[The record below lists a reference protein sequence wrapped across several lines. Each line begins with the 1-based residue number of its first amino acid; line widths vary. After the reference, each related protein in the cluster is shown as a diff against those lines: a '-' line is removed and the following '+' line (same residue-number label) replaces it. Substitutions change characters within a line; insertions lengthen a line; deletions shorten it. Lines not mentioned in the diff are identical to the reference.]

1 MFFVFPYETLYSIR
15 LVPSTFLG
23 YNKGMETDREFK
35 IGEHVVYPLQGVGIV
50 REIKERQIKDQTRT
64 YYVIYIDVSDMVVNV
79 PVDNAQATGI
89 RHLVSP
95 AEAKAAI
102 ESISDKYEP
111 VNVDWKA
118 RYQLN
123 MNLIKEGSI
132 NSITKV
138 VQGLYHRSKIKE
150 LPVQERKLYDNALR
164 LLIDEC
170 SFSLNKSPDEIEKE
184 IFRHLEK

>member
-1 MFFVFPYETLYSIR
+1 MR
-15 LVPSTFLG
+15 LVASTFLR
-23 YNKGMETDREFK
+23 YNQGMEKEREFK
-35 IGEHVVYPLQGVGIV
+35 VGEHVVYPLQGVGVI

-79 PVDNAQATGI
+79 PVENAKATGI

-95 AEAKAAI
+95 SEAKAAI
-102 ESISDKYEP
+102 NSISSKYEP

-132 NSITKV
+132 ASITKV

-170 SFSLNKSPDEIEKE
+170 SFSMRKSPEEIEKE
-184 IFRHLEK
+184 IFSHLEK

>member
-1 MFFVFPYETLYSIR
+1 MR
-15 LVPSTFLG
+15 LVASTFLR
-23 YNKGMETDREFK
+23 YNQSMEKEREFK
-35 IGEHVVYPLQGVGIV
+35 VGEHVVYPLQGVGVI

-79 PVDNAQATGI
+79 PVENAKATGI

-95 AEAKAAI
+95 SEAKAAI
-102 ESISDKYEP
+102 NSISSKYEP

-132 NSITKV
+132 ASITKV

-170 SFSLNKSPDEIEKE
+170 SFSMRKSPEEIEKE
-184 IFRHLEK
+184 IFSHLEK